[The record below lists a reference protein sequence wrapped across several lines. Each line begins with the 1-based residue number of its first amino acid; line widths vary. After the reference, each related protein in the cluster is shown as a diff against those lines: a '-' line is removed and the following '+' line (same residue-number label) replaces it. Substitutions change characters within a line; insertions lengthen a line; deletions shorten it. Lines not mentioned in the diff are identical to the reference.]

1 MSPARTAA
9 TIAALAVLV
18 QLASAAPAPAQGC
31 TAATP
36 EQTWEGFSAA
46 MARVDFG
53 ELATCLTPQGRQKM
67 AAELLTMN
75 AMLASMA
82 GVGLAAEEGS
92 DEPPDEDRE
101 EAEKRVQAFA
111 DLLAAYGL
119 ANPAAEDIDEA
130 AVEAQLA
137 GLDHVALLADLGEL
151 LGLGPDDMQ
160 SVGELTDLVVE
171 GDSAHGKAGG
181 KSYSFTRAEGLW
193 YVETDGL

>member
-18 QLASAAPAPAQGC
+18 QLSSAAPAPAQGC
-31 TAATP
+31 VAATP

-53 ELATCLTPQGRQKM
+53 ELATCLTPQGRHKM

-75 AMLASMA
+75 AMLANMA

-101 EAEKRVQAFA
+101 NAERRVQAFA
-111 DLLAAYGL
+111 DFLATYGL
-119 ANPAAEDIDEA
+119 ADPAAEDMDEA

-171 GDSAHGKAGG
+171 GDSAHGTAGG